1 MARPTLN
8 GRTGPEHGV
17 RVGVDRDQRGGGR
30 LQLHQRREC
39 RRGLALGQRLEQL
52 PEANDRQQRARR
64 LEEELAAARA
74 AHAHAAAAAAAV
86 GNDGGRALQRLQ
98 NDRDEPVSGTSSGK
112 HNIIKRGKHKISLRF
127 TCKQYQN

>member
-1 MARPTLN
+1 MIARVLVAMARPTLN
-8 GRTGPEHGV
+8 GHTGPEHGV

-30 LQLHQRREC
+30 LQLHQRGEC

-74 AHAHAAAAAAAV
+74 AHAHAAAAAV

-98 NDRDEPVSGTSSGK
+98 NDRDEPVSGNLIGQT
-112 HNIIKRGKHKISLRF
+112 
-127 TCKQYQN
+127 Q